1 MSRRRENEPPKRRSG
16 CPISF
21 ALGIFGDRWSLLVL
35 RDLILKGRRRYKDLL
50 AAEEGI
56 ATNILSDRLRRLE
69 SHGLIVRAADESD
82 GRQFIYRPT
91 RMAVDL
97 IPMLVEL
104 VVWGARNDP
113 GTAVPDEF
121 VERFE
126 NDRDALIASIKAQ
139 VGAVDGEPGE
149 ECDPR

>member
-1 MSRRRENEPPKRRSG
+1 MSKRREKGAPKRESG

-69 SHGLIVRAADESD
+69 AHGLIVRAPDASD

-91 RMAVDL
+91 PMAVDL

-113 GTAVPDEF
+113 GTTVPDEF
-121 VERFE
+121 IKQFE
-126 NDRDALIASIKAQ
+126 NDREALIALIRAKLKAQ
-139 VGAVDGEPGE
+139 GNV
-149 ECDPR
+149 

>member
-1 MSRRRENEPPKRRSG
+1 MVSRNSSRTG

-35 RDLILKGRRRYKDLL
+35 RDLVLKGKRRFTELL

-69 SHGLIVRAADESD
+69 DQGLIVREPDAHD
-82 GRQFIYRPT
+82 RRRFIYRPT
-91 RMAVDL
+91 PMAVDL
-97 IPMLVEL
+97 VPMLVEV

-113 GTAVPDEF
+113 GTAVPESF
-121 VERFE
+121 IRLFE
-126 NDRDALIASIKAQ
+126 EDRDALIESIRESVESA
-139 VGAVDGEPGE
+139 
-149 ECDPR
+149 

>member
-1 MSRRRENEPPKRRSG
+1 MSERPKSPPTKRRSG

-35 RDLILKGRRRYKDLL
+35 RDLILRDRRRFRDLL
-50 AAEEGI
+50 SAEEGI

-69 SHGLIVRAADESD
+69 AHGLIAREADETD

-97 IPMLVEL
+97 IPVLVEL

-113 GTAVPDEF
+113 TTAVPDEF
-121 VERFE
+121 IEQFE
-126 NDRDALIASIKAQ
+126 NDREALIESIRMRAKAS
-139 VGAVDGEPGE
+139 D
-149 ECDPR
+149 